1 MRANR
6 TSRKQFYFLLLTLS
20 LLTAFTAAAHAQST
34 RQISA
39 MERRIETMNR
49 QAKEYER
56 EEMQREGNGKTK
68 TAQNTKPAKVIQA
81 EIEEDLK
88 GLQSY
93 YNKIVT
99 ELQTKGEISS
109 AFAKEPAASIK
120 KHAIRLKENLS
131 LPKPDEKEK
140 AVRESPPDGTRK
152 SLSALCK
159 HIYEFITNP
168 IFETTTGMNVEHST
182 KAGQSLDAIIVFAE
196 KIAHQE

>member
-1 MRANR
+1 MLGNHTLRQ
-6 TSRKQFYFLLLTLS
+6 QFYFLLSAVS
-20 LLTAFTAAAHAQST
+20 LLTVFTASAQAQST
-34 RQISA
+34 RQVSA

-68 TAQNTKPAKVIQA
+68 PAQNTKAAKVIQA

-88 GLQSY
+88 ALQSY
-93 YNKIVT
+93 YNKIVI
-99 ELQTKGEISS
+99 ELQSKGEVSS

-131 LPKPDEKEK
+131 LPKPDDKEN
-140 AVRESPPDGTRK
+140 AVPESPPDGTRK

-168 IFETTTGMNVEHST
+168 IFETATGLNVEHST
-182 KAGQSLDAIIVFAE
+182 KAGQSLDAIIRFAE
-196 KIAHQE
+196 KIEDN